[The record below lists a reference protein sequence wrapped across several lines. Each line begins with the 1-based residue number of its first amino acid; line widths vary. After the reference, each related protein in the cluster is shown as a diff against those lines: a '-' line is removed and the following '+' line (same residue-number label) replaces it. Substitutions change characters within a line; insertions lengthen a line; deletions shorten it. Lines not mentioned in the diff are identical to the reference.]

1 MPRALTVHLPMPT
14 STLVTANIYFAH
26 IWAVGGGGGMQRKYF
41 PQPTNQLKLV
51 NYFEVQGVNLTS

>member
-1 MPRALTVHLPMPT
+1 MG
-14 STLVTANIYFAH
+14 
-26 IWAVGGGGGMQRKYF
+26 GGGGGMQRKYF